1 MESELKDAAPILLSL
16 LGKYEKYQN
25 SGNLEGIDALQSCA
39 IKNNLITRTS
49 SNFHMKFIVL
59 NYFRTVL
66 NTFSDNFSRL
76 PVLIKIQQ
84 ELKETLKMKPA
95 FLSEFK
101 LFPECHAL
109 IPSGNEEFLDFSIE
123 EGGDFPFLDEILKET
138 RKSENRLKLQS
149 AAFDNK
155 NQQQLFDL
163 NEINFQRSLVP
174 FSIETISNI
183 NNVPE
188 FLYKEI
194 DCLIEFNYKNDIEA
208 QRQLLAC
215 LFKTI
220 SDEEIS
226 INFIEII
233 CKCKREAISAA
244 QKATLIKISK
254 QVLKGEN
261 FENSLIQI
269 VCKLI
274 IDFLKCP
281 DQISDPI
288 NLIKSSLISL
298 NSFGTLKH
306 LLNLPNLEIFSLYE
320 DLKNTQIPLK
330 NRLILLKSFSLN
342 FSKKIKFSSIEE
354 CQKIF
359 LIWSELIQFV
369 RTEGNVKL
377 FQGIIKESHVVL
389 DSFLSCLAV
398 KNIEA
403 NALLLEGSGDRD
415 SVISLLKTVQQ
426 STRSLQILCNHLKY
440 SNIKTSDPLL
450 IPNLKKSLESVIFRV
465 KEILTRSG
473 CLGAF
478 WMGNLKHRNLE
489 GQELSS
495 QVELLQLRKDPEE
508 EGEEEEEGEG
518 EGEEDDV
525 ENINKLSESFID
537 VSSDIDDLDQL
548 LESI

>member
-25 SGNLEGIDALQSCA
+25 SGNLEGIDALQGCA
-39 IKNNLITRTS
+39 IKKKLS
-49 SNFHMKFIVL
+49 GSDFHMKFIVL

-84 ELKETLKMKPA
+84 ELNETLKMKPA

-109 IPSGNEEFLDFSIE
+109 IPSGGEDCLDFSIE
-123 EGGDFPFLDEILKET
+123 EGSFLDEILKET
-138 RKSENRLKLQS
+138 SKSENRLKHP
-149 AAFDNK
+149 AAFNNK
-155 NQQQLFDL
+155 NQLCDL
-163 NEINFQRSLVP
+163 NETNFQRSLVP
-174 FSIETISNI
+174 LSIETISNI
-183 NNVPE
+183 KNVPE

-194 DCLIEFNYKNDIEA
+194 DCLIEFNYKSDIES
-208 QRQLLAC
+208 QSQLLDF

-220 SDEEIS
+220 SDGEIS
-226 INFIEII
+226 IKFIEII
-233 CKCKREAISAA
+233 CKFKREAISEV
-244 QKATLIKISK
+244 QKETLIKLSK
-254 QVLKGEN
+254 QVLNGGN
-261 FENSLIQI
+261 FEDSLIQS

-288 NLIKSSLISL
+288 KLIKSSLMSST
-298 NSFGTLKH
+298 SFCTLKY
-306 LLNLPNLEIFSLYE
+306 LLNIPNLKIFNLYE
-320 DLKNTQIPLK
+320 DFKNIQIPLK
-330 NRLILLKSFSLN
+330 TRLILLKSFSLN

-354 CQKIF
+354 CQKI
-359 LIWSELIQFV
+359 LSSWAELIQFV
-369 RTEGNVKL
+369 RTEGNMKL

-389 DSFLSCLAV
+389 GSFLSCLAL
-398 KNIEA
+398 KYIESD
-403 NALLLEGSGDRD
+403 ALLLEGSDDRD
-415 SVISLLKTVQQ
+415 SVILLLKTVQQ
-426 STRSLQILCNHLKY
+426 STRSLQIICNHLKY
-440 SNIKTSDPLL
+440 SNIKSSDPLA

-478 WMGNLKHRNLE
+478 WMGNLKHRDLE

-495 QVELLQLRKDPEE
+495 QVELLQLKEE
-508 EGEEEEEGEG
+508 LEGEEEES
-518 EGEEDDV
+518 EE
-525 ENINKLSESFID
+525 ENSKKLSESFIAN
-537 VSSDIDDLDQL
+537 SSDLKGDTSDLDQL